1 MSSSSSRILLT
12 ATALLAIASSAF
24 QLPRH
29 HHSIVHNDASAAST
43 NKRVGQ
49 QQLCRSQL
57 LTTEPLLSNNNIH
70 RGAIRTTTVLQMAS
84 EDGGGDSSS
93 GSKRRRR
100 KRKKVTGDNVDNAAT
115 PKATQAAAAVTTTEE
130 QPTKQQKQ
138 KQPSDKNKQSAQSLA
153 QQLLAQEQMIYDEE
167 DLTSFTPQKLE
178 EDDRIAAAASKAGFS
193 LNNNKQEGGEAV
205 GDMVEDLFDSREFL
219 QRKREK
225 QLEDQSKVG
234 KPSSVI
240 PTKTKIKRSDVKA
253 YTKLLEMDPLADE
266 DSSYFEDED
275 GIDIISALL
284 GDVEPGVGDDTDEVT
299 NKSGK
304 RVQKKTS
311 FLGIGSGPL
320 QVGHFIGALGVVL
333 MAFVEYP
340 GFPLTNL
347 PTPLRGALQG
357 GLATIYGINLVLAV
371 IAALS
376 APGRNQPAI
385 LWCAKTFAVGGIAY
399 DQLMQ
404 IPTPEELEERARKE
418 AEMMKLRGRGRR
430 GGRRQ

>member
-1 MSSSSSRILLT
+1 MMSSPSSRILIT
-12 ATALLAIASSAF
+12 ATALLAVASSAF

-29 HHSIVHNDASAAST
+29 HSIVGNDASAAST
-43 NKRVGQ
+43 HKRVGQ
-49 QQLCRSQL
+49 LDRPQL
-57 LTTEPLLSNNNIH
+57 LTEPLLLNNNIH
-70 RGAIRTTTVLQMAS
+70 RSTIRTTVLQMAS
-84 EDGGGDSSS
+84 EDGGSSS
-93 GSKRRRR
+93 GGSKRRRR
-100 KRKKVTGDNVDNAAT
+100 KRKKVTGDNDAVAAT
-115 PKATQAAAAVTTTEE
+115 PKATQAGVTTTEE
-130 QPTKQQKQ
+130 QPSSKQQQQQ
-138 KQPSDKNKQSAQSLA
+138 KQPSDTNKQSAQSLA
-153 QQLLAQEQMIYDEE
+153 QQMLAQEQMMYDEE

-193 LNNNKQEGGEAV
+193 LNKQEGGEAV

-284 GDVEPGVGDDTDEVT
+284 GDVEPGVGDDADEVT

-357 GLATIYGINLVLAV
+357 GLATIYGVNLVLAV

-376 APGRNQPAI
+376 APGRNQPAL
-385 LWCAKTFAVGGIAY
+385 LWGAKTFAVGGIAY

>member
-1 MSSSSSRILLT
+1 MVGDRRRRRIALCSLT
-12 ATALLAIASSAF
+12 ATAVSAATDSLGGLPDAFLPDINKSNIVISNVNKNLKQPRIIGGDQTTRDRFPYVASLVDTLTGRHVCGGSLIAPDIILTAGHCSGHFNAI
-24 QLPRH
+24 QVGR
-29 HHSIVHNDASAAST
+29 HSINDGELEA
-43 NKRVGQ
+43 V
-49 QQLCRSQL
+49 L
-57 LTTEPLLSNNNIH
+57 LNNDGIVSDNNN
-70 RGAIRTTTVLQMAS
+70 
-84 EDGGGDSSS
+84 
-93 GSKRRRR
+93 
-100 KRKKVTGDNVDNAAT
+100 N
-115 PKATQAAAAVTTTEE
+115 EE
-130 QPTKQQKQ
+130 
-138 KQPSDKNKQSAQSLA
+138 
-153 QQLLAQEQMIYDEE
+153 
-167 DLTSFTPQKLE
+167 
-178 EDDRIAAAASKAGFS
+178 
-193 LNNNKQEGGEAV
+193 GEAV

-357 GLATIYGINLVLAV
+357 GLATIYGVNLVLAV

-376 APGRNQPAI
+376 APGRNQPAV
-385 LWCAKTFAVGGIAY
+385 LWGAKTFAVGGIAY